1 MNSIVKVN
9 FTAGKVIS
17 ENCNLSCLVNHK
29 NKVCIK
35 SNMTFLSDR
44 TAYWSALAPGELGG
58 CGSQLQSS
66 STNEIPCGLV

>member
-29 NKVCIK
+29 VCKK

-44 TAYWSALAPGELGG
+44 TAYRSALAPGELGG
-58 CGSQLQSS
+58 GGSQLQSS
-66 STNEIPCGLV
+66 STYEIPCGLV